1 MDIAFKM
8 IVKCRKFD
16 ITYSKDAKEREV
28 MAKKI
33 FFGNYKGGVGKT
45 TSVYNIASYLCK
57 DYGKRILLLDLDPQ
71 SSLSEICMKYYKSP
85 MSGIKDIDDDESL
98 NYVYDLSIRKIEK
111 YGNLKL
117 DFDLDKLIKKKENL
131 HFIPSNLYYPAD
143 AAAAH
148 KLGLDE
154 LAMKMQ
160 DSIEYMGILKGILDN
175 IEDNYIIKDE
185 SGQVIP
191 NAKFDYIFIDC
202 PPANNIITKG
212 AFLVADYFAI
222 PTILDGVSTNGV
234 IHYIETVA
242 GTYNQYCRDSEDAIL
257 YRHLFGNRP
266 KLVGIFYTLIRG
278 QANYNEDKRNFEQ
291 SLDKAKREAEDKG
304 ESDVAELLG
313 KEYIM
318 EKHINNYVDIARN
331 ISIGST
337 PNEKADYK
345 LLTEE
350 FYGKIRKG

>member
-1 MDIAFKM
+1 
-8 IVKCRKFD
+8 
-16 ITYSKDAKEREV
+16 
-28 MAKKI
+28 MAKKV

-45 TSVYNIASYLCK
+45 TSVFNIARYLCE
-57 DYGKRILLLDLDPQ
+57 DYNKRILLLDLDPQ
-71 SSLSEICMKYYKSP
+71 SSLSEICMRYYKGSP
-85 MSGIKDIDDDESL
+85 MSGVKDIDNDDESL
-98 NYVYDLSIRKIEK
+98 NYVYDLSIRKIQK
-111 YGNLKL
+111 YESLELN
-117 DFDLDKLIKKKENL
+117 FDLDKLIKKKGNF

-143 AAAAH
+143 AEAAH

-160 DSIEYMGILKGILDN
+160 DSIEYMGILKGILDD
-175 IEDNYIIKDE
+175 IENNYVIKDE
-185 SGQVIP
+185 AGQVIL

-257 YRHLFGNRP
+257 YRHLFGKRP
-266 KLVGIFYTLIRG
+266 KLLGIFYTFIRG
-278 QANYNEDKRNFEQ
+278 QANYDEDKRNFGQ
-291 SLDKAKREAEDKG
+291 SLDKAKNEAEDKG
-304 ESDVAELLG
+304 ENDVAELLG

-318 EKHINNYVDIARN
+318 EKYINNYVDIARN

-337 PNEKADYK
+337 PNEKTDYEVF
-345 LLTEE
+345 TEE
-350 FYGKIRKG
+350 FYNKLKEGD